1 MVSDGLRVQAACFL
15 ASRLIACSRERP
27 ADRNNPARRS
37 PHLPRGRLFRFRRL
51 GPVKFE
57 TELRAPLGPGA
68 GLLVGQRRERDAEQ
82 VHGQLEVRRCVVPA
96 PLNTAFRPRS
106 ASSSFSL
113 PLAISAG
120 SVLMHFAC
128 DRSLAYQYPN
138 GQPSPSSR
146 MFRPSHF
153 TASPSSTGSPGCRSR
168 EFTS

>member
-57 TELRAPLGPGA
+57 IELRAPLGPGA

-106 ASSSFSL
+106 ASINTRTDSL
-113 PLAISAG
+113 LLAAACSAHRISPRRRRRRVHPAAG
-120 SVLMHFAC
+120 
-128 DRSLAYQYPN
+128 RE
-138 GQPSPSSR
+138 SSR
-146 MFRPSHF
+146 ANSKNALTPAERFRR
-153 TASPSSTGSPGCRSR
+153 PG
-168 EFTS
+168 